1 MKSKLWN
8 GGFLRTVLQGLTVTC
23 AALLAL
29 SALGGGADARRGDR
43 PAAAFG
49 GRCGD
54 QLSRRFSR
62 RLADGTACRR
72 AETAGGHRG
81 RRVLSGGL
89 YAGPAAVLRQ
99 SGGADPARDACD
111 ACCGGSGRDRREHAA
126 KACPAQKKMK
136 AFLHASKS
144 KLYLHFMH
152 QRAGLPS
159 FQDFDFT
166 HEFQHYML
174 CFFEKYG

>member
-8 GGFLRTVLQGLTVTC
+8 GGFLRTVLQGLAVTC

-62 RLADGTACRR
+62 RLADGTARRR
-72 AETAGGHRG
+72 AEAAGGHRG

-111 ACCGGSGRDRREHAA
+111 ACRGGSGRDRREHAA

-166 HEFQHYML
+166 HEFRHYML
-174 CFFEKYG
+174 CFL

>member
-8 GGFLRTVLQGLTVTC
+8 GGFLRTVLQGLAVTC

-29 SALGGGADARRGDR
+29 SALGAGLTLGGVIGQQQLS
-43 PAAAFG
+43 AAAVVISFLG
-49 GRCGD
+49 VFPGAW
-54 QLSRRFSR
+54 L
-62 RLADGTACRR
+62 TARH
-72 AETAGGHRG
+72 AAGGHRG

-89 YAGPAAVLRQ
+89 YAGSAAVLRR
-99 SGGADPARDACD
+99 SGGTDPARDACN
-111 ACCGGSGRDRREHAA
+111 ACRGGSGRDCREHAA

-144 KLYLHFMH
+144 KLYLHFVH

-166 HEFQHYML
+166 HEFRHYML
-174 CFFEKYG
+174 CFL

>member
-8 GGFLRTVLQGLTVTC
+8 GGFLRTVLQGLAVTC

-29 SALGGGADARRGDR
+29 SALGAGLTLGGVIGQQQLS
-43 PAAAFG
+43 AAAVVI
-49 GRCGD
+49 
-54 QLSRRFSR
+54 SFSAFSW

-72 AETAGGHRG
+72 AEAAGGHRG

-111 ACCGGSGRDRREHAA
+111 ACRGGSGRDRREHAA
-126 KACPAQKKMK
+126 KACPAQKQMK

-144 KLYLHFMH
+144 KLYLHFVH
-152 QRAGLPS
+152 QCAGLPS

-166 HEFQHYML
+166 HEFRHYML
-174 CFFEKYG
+174 CFL

>member
-8 GGFLRTVLQGLTVTC
+8 GGFLRTVLQGLAVTC

-29 SALGGGADARRGDR
+29 SALGAGLTLGGVIGQQQLSVAAVVISFLGVFPGAWLTARHVAGQKL
-43 PAAAFG
+43 PAAIVVG
-49 GRCGD
+49 VCC
-54 QLSRRFSR
+54 
-62 RLADGTACRR
+62 LAVCMLAR
-72 AETAGGHRG
+72 
-81 RRVLSGGL
+81 
-89 YAGPAAVLRQ
+89 AAVLRQ

-111 ACCGGSGRDRREHAA
+111 ACRGGSGRDRREHAA

-144 KLYLHFMH
+144 KLYLHFVH

-166 HEFQHYML
+166 HEFRHYML
-174 CFFEKYG
+174 CFL

>member
-8 GGFLRTVLQGLTVTC
+8 GGFLRTVLQGLAVTC

-29 SALGGGADARRGDR
+29 SALGAGLTLGG
-43 PAAAFG
+43 
-49 GRCGD
+49 
-54 QLSRRFSR
+54 
-62 RLADGTACRR
+62 ACRR
-72 AETAGGHRG
+72 AEAAGGHRG

-111 ACCGGSGRDRREHAA
+111 ACRGGSGRDRREHAA

-144 KLYLHFMH
+144 KLYLHFVH

-166 HEFQHYML
+166 HEFRHYML
-174 CFFEKYG
+174 CFL

>member
-8 GGFLRTVLQGLTVTC
+8 GGFLRTVLQGLAVTC

-29 SALGGGADARRGDR
+29 SALGAGLMLGGVIGQH
-43 PAAAFG
+43 
-49 GRCGD
+49 

-72 AETAGGHRG
+72 AEAAGGHRG

-111 ACCGGSGRDRREHAA
+111 ACRGGSGRDRREHAA

-144 KLYLHFMH
+144 KLYLHFVH

-166 HEFQHYML
+166 HEFRHYML
-174 CFFEKYG
+174 CFL

>member
-8 GGFLRTVLQGLTVTC
+8 GGFLRTVLQGLAVTC

-29 SALGGGADARRGDR
+29 SALGAGLTLSGVIGQQQLS
-43 PAAAFG
+43 AAAVVISFLG
-49 GRCGD
+49 VFPGAW
-54 QLSRRFSR
+54 L
-62 RLADGTACRR
+62 TARRR
-72 AETAGGHRG
+72 AEAAGGHRG

-111 ACCGGSGRDRREHAA
+111 ACRGDSGRDRREHAA
-126 KACPAQKKMK
+126 KAGPAQKKMT

-166 HEFQHYML
+166 HEFRYYML
-174 CFFEKYG
+174 CFF

>member
-8 GGFLRTVLQGLTVTC
+8 GGFLRTVLQGLAVTC

-29 SALGGGADARRGDR
+29 SALGAGLTLGGVIGQQQLS
-43 PAAAFG
+43 AAAVVISFLG
-49 GRCGD
+49 VFPGAW
-54 QLSRRFSR
+54 L
-62 RLADGTACRR
+62 TAR
-72 AETAGGHRG
+72 HRG

-99 SGGADPARDACD
+99 SGGADPARDACN
-111 ACCGGSGRDRREHAA
+111 ACRGGFGRDRREHAA
-126 KACPAQKKMK
+126 KACPAQKKMT

-152 QRAGLPS
+152 QRAGLLS

-166 HEFQHYML
+166 HEFRHYML
-174 CFFEKYG
+174 CFL